1 MVHGF
6 PYIFIIFNGTRG
18 VGRGGECLILTS
30 HVRILNLAAEDYI
43 LGPLFRPDQAII
55 WLPAPPPSP
64 YPPPHLPPLPPPP
77 PPAHP
82 NKTEISHHHLVKL
95 CRKEGIFAAI
105 FRKLTAIV
113 SCFCA
118 VSFYNL
124 CIYLFRYPAFNIQT
138 FVVSCKGQLREMILI

>member
-1 MVHGF
+1 MVLGF
-6 PYIFIIFNGTRG
+6 SSIFFIIFDGTRG
-18 VGRGGECLILTS
+18 EGGGCLILTS

-55 WLPAPPPSP
+55 WLPAPPPPPSP
-64 YPPPHLPPLPPPP
+64 PT
-77 PPAHP
+77 AHS

-113 SCFCA
+113 SCFYA
-118 VSFYNL
+118 VSFYNP

-138 FVVSCKGQLREMILI
+138 FVSCKGQCGLR